1 MTRDQIRQAV
11 VHALLTV
18 VPEAHPSDIE
28 PAAPLREQLDI
39 DSMDFMNFVMALD
52 ADLGVD
58 VPEGDYG
65 RLSTLDAC
73 VEYLAGRLAAQLPS
87 S

>member
-1 MTRDQIRQAV
+1 VTRDQVRQGVLA
-11 VHALLTV
+11 ALLKV
-18 VPEAHPSDIE
+18 VPEAHASDIE
-28 PAAPLREQLDI
+28 PSAPLREQLDI
-39 DSMDFMNFVMALD
+39 DSMDFMNFVVALD
-52 ADLGVD
+52 AGLGVD

-73 VEYLAGRLAAQLPS
+73 VEYLAGRLGAPPPS

>member
-1 MTRDQIRQAV
+1 
-11 VHALLTV
+11 
-18 VPEAHPSDIE
+18 
-28 PAAPLREQLDI
+28 
-39 DSMDFMNFVMALD
+39 MDFMNFVMALD

>member
-1 MTRDQIRQAV
+1 VTRDQVRQAV
-11 VHALLTV
+11 LEALLKV
-18 VPEAHPSDIE
+18 VPEAHAADIE
-28 PAAPLREQLDI
+28 PSAPLREQLDI
-39 DSMDFMNFVMALD
+39 DSMDFMNFVVALD
-52 ADLGVD
+52 AGLGVD

-73 VEYLAGRLAAQLPS
+73 VEYLAARLGAPPPS